1 MAESIAFYL
10 TNPDALMSV
19 SMQKFEFIRDRV
31 MHGTRYIA
39 QIRQDLTFTVYN
51 LYPDYTYPGKVTKL
65 EVDVVGDSEEDKLV
79 TIRATLNSSDPE
91 LDGASG
97 AYIRFTSGSGT
108 LHDISLSPENRQ
120 QSDSVLVGTTTFNR
134 FEKSGYWNLSFFKVT
149 DPVGNMRYE
158 NRSTVGMKLYI
169 ENPLEDVMPP
179 KYNDD

>member
-39 QIRQDLTFTVYN
+39 QIREDLTFTVYN
-51 LYPDYTYPGKVTKL
+51 LYPDYTYPGKVTKV
-65 EVDVVGDSEEDKLV
+65 EVDVAGDSEEDKLV

-97 AYIRFTSGSGT
+97 AYIRFTWIWHST
-108 LHDISLSPENRQ
+108 RYWIISRKWA
-120 QSDSVLVGTTTFNR
+120 TIR
-134 FEKSGYWNLSFFKVT
+134 FSACRHNH
-149 DPVGNMRYE
+149 
-158 NRSTVGMKLYI
+158 I
-169 ENPLEDVMPP
+169 
-179 KYNDD
+179 